1 MNSNVLPTSM
11 LIHYF
16 TNLKYLFC
24 CFQIPTERHMFYIII
39 LAYGTQRSQSQVM
52 LWTNSWTTNVNRISE
67 IAVKLMYKY
76 NSDNLFC
83 NSQNHYQK
91 CPLIRWVSMQWI
103 TKQNN
108 QQSIILPYQPQEM
121 IDDILVEREMTS
133 ACIPDRSA
141 PLFIYSH
148 NKHM

>member
-1 MNSNVLPTSM
+1 MFYQPAM

-24 CFQIPTERHMFYIII
+24 CFQVPTERRMLYIII
-39 LAYGTQRSQSQVM
+39 LAYSTQRSQSQVM
-52 LWTNSWTTNVNRISE
+52 LWTNSWTTNVNRISQMT
-67 IAVKLMYKY
+67 AKFMYKY
-76 NSDNLFC
+76 YSDYLLC

-91 CPLIRWVSMQWI
+91 CPLIRWDCMQWI

-108 QQSIILPYQPQEM
+108 QQTITLPYQPQEM
-121 IDDILVEREMTS
+121 IDDILLEWEMTS
-133 ACIPDRSA
+133 ACTPDRSS
-141 PLFIYSH
+141 PLFIHSH